1 MGFTSGVRDRSAI
14 AAAPLQALGEKEEEE
29 EEVVEEEEEGTS
41 VETELHRSS
50 PTHSVGSG
58 TQRGYIIIT

>member
-14 AAAPLQALGEKEEEE
+14 GAAPLQAVGEEE
-29 EEVVEEEEEGTS
+29 EEEEEGTS
-41 VETELHRSS
+41 VETELPHGS

-58 TQRGYIIIT
+58 TQRGYIIT